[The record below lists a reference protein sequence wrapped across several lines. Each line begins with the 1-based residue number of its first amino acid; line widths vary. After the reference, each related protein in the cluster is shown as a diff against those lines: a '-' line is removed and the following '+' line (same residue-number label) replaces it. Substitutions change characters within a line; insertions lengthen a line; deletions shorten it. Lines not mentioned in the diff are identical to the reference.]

1 MRILYGVQGTG
12 NGHISRARVM
22 EKALKK
28 AGVEVDFLFSG
39 RASNQY
45 FDMGCF
51 SSFSAFEGLTLVSE
65 LGKVN
70 VLETLKQNL
79 SSPIL
84 KHISE
89 LDLSGYDLVLNDF
102 EPISAWAAK
111 RQKIPSIGISHQAAL
126 LHGVPK
132 QGVSWFDEVLL
143 NHFAPVDIAL
153 GCHWHHFGFPILP
166 PFVEVQSCE
175 RECSHQILVYLP
187 FEDADTV
194 ADFFAPFSDYEFFI
208 YHRAKPIKPLPEH
221 LHWFGFSHDG
231 FKAHMA
237 QCGGVIGNA
246 GFELASEALT
256 LGKKL
261 LVKPLKG
268 QFEQAAN
275 VAALELLAAARSME
289 ALNSDVLRRWLKAAP
304 PKAIAYPRS
313 GDSLASWLAQ
323 GDWGN
328 VQGLCDD
335 VWSTIALPDNWRS

>member
-65 LGKVN
+65 LGKVSL
-70 VLETLKQNL
+70 LETLKQNL

-111 RQKIPSIGISHQAAL
+111 RQKIPSIGISHQVAL

-175 RECSHQILVYLP
+175 REFSHQILVYLP

-237 QCGGVIGNA
+237 QCAGVIGNA

-289 ALNSDVLRRWLKAAP
+289 ELNSDVLRRWLKAAP